1 MARGACQGQK
11 PHDWRRSASTAT
23 ARALH
28 EKRARFRTL
37 YFFSLSDLAD
47 ELNISYAMGMS
58 SSTANPTL
66 LHGAWFAACGDKNG
80 RTRRRGQSNREKSKT
95 GIPSLPV
102 LYASKKLKMYFPR
115 QVT

>member
-1 MARGACQGQK
+1 MIGGVPPAPPQ
-11 PHDWRRSASTAT
+11 
-23 ARALH
+23 RAH
-28 EKRARFRTL
+28 CMKKGPVSGPFI
-37 YFFSLSDLAD
+37 FFSLSDLAD

-115 QVT
+115 QDT